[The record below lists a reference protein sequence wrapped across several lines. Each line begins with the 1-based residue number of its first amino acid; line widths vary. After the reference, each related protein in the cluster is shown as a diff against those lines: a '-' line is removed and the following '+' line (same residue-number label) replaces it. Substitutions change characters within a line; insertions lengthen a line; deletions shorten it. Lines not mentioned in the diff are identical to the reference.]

1 MPEVGPSVDQI
12 LAEWT
17 IADPAADVARWQEG
31 MDRYEAGSLDGGAQL
46 DQVAELMC
54 AALTHYVA
62 GASIITGWADES
74 PERAAARTIWN
85 VFVATLGGRDRSG
98 LSADSNRRLR
108 LALAAA
114 RRGGYQPVDLGGSG
128 FMARFFDGDGR
139 RLMALALSGRPDGA
153 GVASVN
159 LISWFTSSNPA
170 RPILAK
176 PGEQSGNTA
185 EADGPPDNGP
195 AAGSRWDTVKE
206 RARQAQQ
213 HVNPVALQHGIESV
227 QGALTE
233 ARIAKVDK
241 NTGKLKI
248 KKLGVAKAALRP
260 AKTMRQAIDG
270 AALTEHLKSYNE
282 SSCSAPRGKPGRDA
296 EAGGSIGATSP
307 AEFAS
312 YGSKRDYLRDWARR
326 LVVAAGVPPTEA
338 LVMEHANM
346 AAAGIGFMVF
356 LRLGAPRG
364 ISDLRQYFHPGP
376 MPDGTPLD
384 TFNSL
389 YAKVVETQAGQQAVD
404 EAIVAL
410 LDSSWNNWIEEIR
423 DRHA

>member
-1 MPEVGPSVDQI
+1 MAGPSVGQI
-12 LAEWT
+12 LSEWT
-17 IADPAADVARWQEG
+17 IADPAADLARWREG
-31 MDRYEAGSLDGGAQL
+31 MARYEAGALADGAELGA
-46 DQVAELMC
+46 VAELMC

-62 GASIITGWADES
+62 GASIISGWADES
-74 PERAAARTIWN
+74 PETAVARTVWN
-85 VFVATLGGRDRSG
+85 VLVATFKRGGGNS

-114 RRGGYQPVDLGGSG
+114 RQGGYQPEDLGGSG
-128 FMARFFDGDGR
+128 FMAGFFEGGSR
-139 RLMALALSGRPDGA
+139 RLMALALSGSPDGA

-159 LISWFTSSNPA
+159 LISWFRGSNPA
-170 RPILAK
+170 RPIAAK
-176 PGEQSGNTA
+176 PGGGSGESPA
-185 EADGPPDNGP
+185 KGPGV
-195 AAGSRWDTVKE
+195 AAGSKWDTVKE

-233 ARIAKVDK
+233 AKVAKIDK
-241 NTGKLKI
+241 KTGKLKI

-270 AALTEHLKSYNE
+270 ASLTEHLKSYNE
-282 SSCSAPRGKPGRDA
+282 SSRSAPRGKPSGDA
-296 EAGGSIGATSP
+296 EAGRSIAASSP

-326 LVVAAGVPPTEA
+326 LVVVAGVPPTEQLIA
-338 LVMEHANM
+338 EHANM

-364 ISDLRQYFHPGP
+364 ISDLRQYFHPDP

-384 TFNSL
+384 TFDAL
-389 YAKVVETQAGQQAVD
+389 YMKVIEAEAGQQRAD
-404 EAIVAL
+404 EGIVAL
-410 LDSSWNNWIEEIR
+410 LDSSWNDWIDSIR
-423 DRHA
+423 EQYG